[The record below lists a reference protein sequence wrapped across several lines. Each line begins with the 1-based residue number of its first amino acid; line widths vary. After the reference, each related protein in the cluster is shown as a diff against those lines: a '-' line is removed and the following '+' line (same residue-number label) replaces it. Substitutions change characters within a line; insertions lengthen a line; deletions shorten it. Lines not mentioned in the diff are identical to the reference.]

1 MEKTSFTFISI
12 VLLAA
17 FSLQSCQRTSSTF
30 EMPKST
36 QVAAAAKEDAQI
48 HSITLPQEEVDFP
61 AGPGKQTFVARCNVC
76 HTLRYISMQ
85 PDFPE
90 KTWEKEV
97 EKMRKT
103 FGAHFSD
110 AEAKEI
116 VAYLMMVKGRK

>member
-1 MEKTSFTFISI
+1 MEKSTFSFISI
-12 VLLAA
+12 VFLAGLA
-17 FSLQSCQRTSSTF
+17 LQSCQRSASTF
-30 EMPKST
+30 EMPKSS
-36 QVAAAAKEDAQI
+36 QVAAVAKEDVKI

-61 AGPGKQTFVARCNVC
+61 AGAGKQIFVARCNVC

-97 EKMRKT
+97 DKMRKT
-103 FGAHFSD
+103 FGAHCSD

-116 VAYLMMVKGRK
+116 VAYLMLVKGRK